1 VATRLDAP
9 TVAALHGRTR
19 RADDAG
25 DLAALARSVARP
37 GLKDR
42 ILAYRAQVAAGRS
55 RG

>member
-1 VATRLDAP
+1 VGRAAARLDAP

-19 RADDAG
+19 LADDAG

-42 ILAYRAQVAAGRS
+42 IAAYRAATLAAR
-55 RG
+55 